1 MSPDAGGPGSCP
13 DPASRD
19 LTLGMRG
26 MLLWCLPIT
35 LLLLGSFLP
44 VRYLVILWPIVLT
57 FMGVAC
63 LLNARS
69 CGRLH
74 CYFTGPFLLAMAA
87 AALLYGLG
95 VIPLGPHGWNTLGL
109 VLLVGGV
116 GLGCG
121 PELLF
126 GRYRQRTA
134 ANPADH
140 RR

>member
-1 MSPDAGGPGSCP
+1 MEKTPAPENCP
-13 DPASRD
+13 PRTPKDWAS
-19 LTLGMRG
+19 GARG
-26 MLLWCLPIT
+26 LLIWGVPVAILM
-35 LLLLGSFLP
+35 LGSFLP

-95 VIPLGPHGWNTLGL
+95 VLPLGRHGWNTLSL
-109 VLLVGGV
+109 ILLAGGI

-121 PELLF
+121 PELFF
-126 GRYRQRTA
+126 GRYRQRSA
-134 ANPADH
+134 ARPADH
-140 RR
+140 RW